1 MNLKIFLIL
10 IFFFIIKNNQL
21 LAIEEFKII
30 LKVENEIITNVDL
43 LNEKNYLIALNN
55 EILNLPEKKFLLLAK
70 NSIVKEKIKKNE
82 INKYFDK
89 EYKYEI
95 SEKKV
100 KNLSNKIGLNS
111 T

>member
-1 MNLKIFLIL
+1 MSPWEFLVKDTQTKKIIMNLKIFLIL

-55 EILNLPEKKFLLLAK
+55 EILNLPEKKSLLLAK
-70 NSIVKEKIKKNE
+70 NSIGFNFFSDFE
-82 INKYFDK
+82 
-89 EYKYEI
+89 
-95 SEKKV
+95 
-100 KNLSNKIGLNS
+100 
-111 T
+111 